1 MNGQSYGGYFWS
13 TDVKELCLYEGNLS
27 YMSHHEYIFH
37 HFSGF
42 GWTLGLCLNFPR
54 FWWINLWLQKSL
66 FFYSLNLPN
75 YFGHNSMGGRRYWNW
90 KAEMFL
96 SKTVTKTG
104 EENHSNGSEVN
115 GYIHQRSVI
124 NVVLEKERPHKIV
137 SFLNFS
143 WYLWSKIYPSPSL
156 P

>member
-1 MNGQSYGGYFWS
+1 MASPLEDISGAQMLGNSAYM
-13 TDVKELCLYEGNLS
+13 KEISAICLT
-27 YMSHHEYIFH
+27 MSISFIIFL
-37 HFSGF
+37 GLR
-42 GWTLGLCLNFPR
+42 WTLGLCLNFPG